1 MAATED
7 DSIIVEL
14 DEEVEG
20 DHRGSD
26 DYCFVGIG
34 EPVPVSG
41 YDPEFDPESPPSQPL
56 AVSERFGGL
65 IFVAHSTGFCVTRT
79 KDVIESA
86 KEIEEKGIGLSIQEL
101 GVVDVPIG
109 KVYILALSANSSTLA
124 ASIGGDI
131 HFFSVSSL
139 LDKEQNPS
147 FSCSLN
153 DSSCVKD
160 MRWTKKLENFYVVL
174 SNHGKLYYG
183 ASQDPLKYV
192 MDNVDAVEWSVKGDF
207 VAVTRKN
214 ILSILS
220 SKFKQKFSMALSFK
234 SWIGDS
240 DLNCTIKVDSIRWV
254 RPDCI
259 ILGCFLL
266 TADGKEENYL
276 VQVIT
281 SKDGKVI
288 DDQAS
293 SKPIVLSF
301 GDVFE
306 GIIDDIVPF
315 GTGPY
320 MSLSY
325 LDSCGLD
332 RSGLAITA
340 NRKSTDQ
347 HIVLFGW
354 SLDDDKKEAAVI
366 DILRDTL
373 CPKIALQENGDDN
386 IVLGLCL
393 DKISYNEKVEVKL
406 GAEYKELSPFCVLLC
421 LSFDGRLSMFQVASA
436 SGASVPSDVV
446 SLPSN
451 EDDDTP
457 TLASMEDGLSKAS
470 SGLTVKSLQ
479 QVGLDFQSQEI
490 NKKELPA
497 KNEPVLPAVKNFPM
511 TTPFADETS
520 PQETI
525 TGKIV
530 NSQTL
535 KTNEQQKLPVTKLNK
550 DTDGQQSLISGQQGT
565 GLGQSSLN
573 TSYLEQHGPVVRD
586 FSKTETQKLH
596 EGGYSPDSF
605 SGKCLTNVSSQA
617 IPVSESVA
625 LGKLPGKLGSAS
637 SKGALSESS
646 SNEKLI
652 FPMTSGGSSL
662 LSSSKSGMS
671 LSGAHLPEGSFGNF
685 SGAKEAFGLSIPFY
699 SSGKTGAGITEPL
712 PSTRSA
718 SLPSQQSF
726 MSGKS
731 SKDKLHPIKE
741 NYRTASTTR
750 LMNSEPQLSKQ
761 FGNVEEMIKELETL
775 LECIKGAG
783 GFRDACI
790 VQNSS
795 VLALEEGT
803 RTLFDRCR
811 LWKAAMAPDM
821 DRRKSIMDE
830 QQGEIQ
836 LLLDNTV
843 QVLARKIYMEGI
855 VKQATDGQYWDLWNH
870 QKLSSELELKRR
882 CILKVNQELTNQLI
896 ELERHLNTLELN
908 KFGENDGV
916 LMSQRTFPSRY
927 ASSRNVQSLHSLH
940 NAMSS
945 QLAAAEQLSECLSK
959 QMAVLSIEA
968 PSVKKLNVRRELFD
982 AIGIPYNSA
991 SFSSLDE
998 NKTSDTPSG
1007 NKLLISSCSNAVE
1020 SQSRRNQSSAMRS
1033 FESEHARRRRDS
1045 LDRSWASFE
1054 PPKTTVKRTLLH
1066 EDRQKASADRSSL
1079 LMDKKHAKSHM
1090 LEGLSVAHPEHRTT
1104 TSTLLFPSE
1113 EKGIRDRISAFSAQS
1128 ASISSTVGFQNYAK
1142 ESFNLT
1148 GNRSSSGVT
1157 IIEKS
1162 DSLSV
1167 NESKLSKI
1175 DLQTPSMSKRIPG
1188 RTLTFPK
1195 KPNEMSNSNDK
1206 ETNFV
1211 ESTIGSVKHRPGN
1224 IESSFF
1230 ESGKGFES
1238 PFSPASV
1245 VNPAPSSHAEVIQS
1259 DTAASKSHSGR
1270 IASSSSTSLFSTL
1283 NPSSSPLIHSSFSS
1297 SLSNPIAPSSSS
1309 AISIGRSSQTSF
1321 KVSNA
1326 SQTASLSQSSV
1337 SSYPTVSSG
1346 SSFQVPENPLSSPIP
1361 IPSMNL
1367 KTESTKKE
1375 AQPTIPKL
1383 SSKTDE
1389 NSTSQASI
1397 STPEPALTLKLESSV
1412 PSVPTSE
1419 PSANLQ
1425 FGSNLS
1431 FNGMEAPASNAAFNS
1446 KPEQPFGG
1454 KGESLDVAITQEDE
1468 MEEAPP
1474 ETSETTELT
1483 LGSLGGFGIGSAPN
1497 QTAVKP
1503 NPFGLTFVSPAPTQA
1518 SSPFAATV
1526 PTGELF
1532 RPASFSF
1539 QSPQLSQP
1547 SQLTNFGAFSGG
1559 FSTGTTLQ
1567 IPAGS
1572 GFGWPSQIGSGQQAL
1587 GSVLGAFGQSRQLG
1601 VVPTG
1606 ITATTASGF
1615 GGGLVSSHSTGGFAG
1630 VASGGGGFAGVASA
1644 GGGFGAAASAGGGFG
1659 GVASAG
1665 GGFAGAASGG
1675 GFPCSAG
1682 GGFAGAASG
1691 GGFAGAASGGGF
1703 PSSSGG
1709 FGAFNGQQGGGGFS
1723 AFGNTEAGTGRPPSA
1738 LFTQMRK

>member
-26 DYCFVGIG
+26 DYCFIGIG

-109 KVYILALSANSSTLA
+109 KLCRPTLPLLLPLLVATFISSLSAHSSIRSKIHLSLA
-124 ASIGGDI
+124 HST
-131 HFFSVSSL
+131 
-139 LDKEQNPS
+139 
-147 FSCSLN
+147 

-220 SKFKQKFSMALSFK
+220 SKFEQKFSMALSFK

-288 DDQAS
+288 DAS

-306 GIIDDIVPF
+306 
-315 GTGPY
+315 
-320 MSLSY
+320 
-325 LDSCGLD
+325 
-332 RSGLAITA
+332 
-340 NRKSTDQ
+340 
-347 HIVLFGW
+347 
-354 SLDDDKKEAAVI
+354 DDDKKEAAVI

-457 TLASMEDGLSKAS
+457 TLASIEDGLSKAS

-479 QVGLDFQSQEI
+479 QVGLDFQSQET
-490 NKKELPA
+490 NKKELPV
-497 KNEPVLPAVKNFPM
+497 KNEPMKNFPM

-573 TSYLEQHGPVVRD
+573 TSYLEQHGPAVRD

-617 IPVSESVA
+617 IPVTLSESVA

-637 SKGALSESS
+637 SKGASSESS

-685 SGAKEAFGLSIPFY
+685 SGAKEVFGLSIPFY

-712 PSTRSA
+712 PSIRSA

-726 MSGKS
+726 LSGKS
-731 SKDKLHPIKE
+731 SKDK
-741 NYRTASTTR
+741 
-750 LMNSEPQLSKQ
+750 
-761 FGNVEEMIKELETL
+761 VEEMIKELETL

-811 LWKAAMAPDM
+811 LW
-821 DRRKSIMDE
+821 KSIMDE

-882 CILKVNQELTNQLI
+882 CILKELTNQLI

-968 PSVKKLNVRRELFD
+968 PSVKKPNVRRELFD

-991 SFSSLDE
+991 SFSSPDE

-1045 LDRSWASFE
+1045 LDQSWASFE

-1113 EKGIRDRISAFSAQS
+1113 EKGIRDRISAFSSQS

-1211 ESTIGSVKHRPGN
+1211 ESTIGSVKHRPSN

-1321 KVSNA
+1321 KV
-1326 SQTASLSQSSV
+1326 
-1337 SSYPTVSSG
+1337 
-1346 SSFQVPENPLSSPIP
+1346 PENPLSSPIP

-1375 AQPTIPKL
+1375 PQPTIPKL

-1389 NSTSQASI
+1389 NSTIQASI

-1412 PSVPTSE
+1412 PSMPTSE

-1559 FSTGTTLQ
+1559 FSTGTTPQ

-1644 GGGFGAAASAGGGFG
+1644 GGGFGTAASAGGGFG
-1659 GVASAG
+1659 GVATAG

-1675 GFPCSAG
+1675 GFPSSAG

-1703 PSSSGG
+1703 PSSGGG

>member
-20 DHRGSD
+20 DHQGSD
-26 DYCFVGIG
+26 DYCFIGIG

-79 KDVIESA
+79 KDVIKSA

-288 DDQAS
+288 DAS

-325 LDSCGLD
+325 LDSC
-332 RSGLAITA
+332 GLAITA

-393 DKISYNEKVEVKL
+393 DKISYNEKAEVKL

-457 TLASMEDGLSKAS
+457 TLASMEDDLSKAS

-497 KNEPVLPAVKNFPM
+497 KNEAVLPAVKNFPM

-573 TSYLEQHGPVVRD
+573 TSYLEQHGPAVRD
-586 FSKTETQKLH
+586 FSKTETQKLP

-617 IPVSESVA
+617 IPVTLSESVA

-637 SKGALSESS
+637 SKGASSESS

-671 LSGAHLPEGSFGNF
+671 LTGAHLPEGSFGNF
-685 SGAKEAFGLSIPFY
+685 SGAKEVFGLSIPFY

-712 PSTRSA
+712 PSIRSS

-731 SKDKLHPIKE
+731 SKDKLHPNKE

-811 LWKAAMAPDM
+811 LW
-821 DRRKSIMDE
+821 KSIMDE

-968 PSVKKLNVRRELFD
+968 PSVKKPNVRRELFD

-991 SFSSLDE
+991 SFSSPDE

-1113 EKGIRDRISAFSAQS
+1113 EKGIRDRISAFSSQS

-1211 ESTIGSVKHRPGN
+1211 ESTIGSVKHRPSN

-1375 AQPTIPKL
+1375 PQPTIPKL

-1389 NSTSQASI
+1389 NSTIQASI

-1425 FGSNLS
+1425 FGSKLS

-1539 QSPQLSQP
+1539 QSPQPSQP

-1559 FSTGTTLQ
+1559 FSTGTTPQ

-1675 GFPCSAG
+1675 GFPSSAG

-1703 PSSSGG
+1703 PSSGGG

>member
-26 DYCFVGIG
+26 DYCFIGIG

-41 YDPEFDPESPPSQPL
+41 YDPEFDAESPPSQPL

-86 KEIEEKGIGLSIQEL
+86 KEIEEKGIGLSIKEL
-101 GVVDVPIG
+101 SVVDVPIG
-109 KVYILALSANSSTLA
+109 KVYILALSAGSSTLA

-131 HFFSVSSL
+131 HFYSVSSL
-139 LDKEQNPS
+139 LNKEQSPS

-174 SNHGKLYYG
+174 SSHGKLYHG
-183 ASQDPLKYV
+183 ASQDPLTYV

-220 SKFKQKFSMALSFK
+220 SKFKQKFSMPLSFK

-240 DLNCTIKVDSIRWV
+240 DLNCTVKVDSMRWV

-288 DDQAS
+288 DAS

-301 GDVFE
+301 SDVFE

-325 LDSCGLD
+325 LDSCGL
-332 RSGLAITA
+332 AIIA

-446 SLPSN
+446 SLPSD

-457 TLASMEDGLSKAS
+457 APASMEDGLSKAS

-479 QVGLDFQSQEI
+479 Q
-490 NKKELPA
+490 
-497 KNEPVLPAVKNFPM
+497 
-511 TTPFADETS
+511 
-520 PQETI
+520 ETI
-525 TGKIV
+525 TGKIASLV

-535 KTNEQQKLPVTKLNK
+535 KTNEQQKLPVSKLNK

-573 TSYLEQHGPVVRD
+573 TSHLELHGSAVRD

-596 EGGYSPDSF
+596 EGGCSPDSF
-605 SGKCLTNVSSQA
+605 SGKCLTDVSSQT
-617 IPVSESVA
+617 IPVTLSKSVD
-625 LGKLPGKLGSAS
+625 LGKLPGKLGSAG
-637 SKGALSESS
+637 SKGASSESS

-662 LSSSKSGMS
+662 LSFSKSGLS

-685 SGAKEAFGLSIPFY
+685 SGAKEVSGLSIPFY

-712 PSTRSA
+712 PSIRSS

-726 MSGKS
+726 MSGKF
-731 SKDKLHPIKE
+731 SKDKLHPNKE

-775 LECIKGAG
+775 LECIERAG

-811 LWKAAMAPDM
+811 LWK
-821 DRRKSIMDE
+821 SIMGE
-830 QQGEIQ
+830 QRGEIQ

-916 LMSQRTFPSRY
+916 RMSQRTFPSRY

-968 PSVKKLNVRRELFD
+968 PSVKKPNVRRELFD
-982 AIGIPYNSA
+982 AIGIPYSSA
-991 SFSSLDE
+991 SFSSPDE
-998 NKTSDTPSG
+998 NKTGDTPSG
-1007 NKLLISSCSNAVE
+1007 NKLLISSCSNAVK

-1033 FESEHARRRRDS
+1033 FESEHARRRRNS

-1054 PPKTTVKRTLLH
+1054 PPKTTVKRMLLH

-1113 EKGIRDRISAFSAQS
+1113 EKGIRDRISAFSSQS
-1128 ASISSTVGFQNYAK
+1128 ASISSTVGSQNYAK

-1206 ETNFV
+1206 DTNFV
-1211 ESTIGSVKHRPGN
+1211 ESTIGSVKHGPRN

-1297 SLSNPIAPSSSS
+1297 SLPNPIAPSSSS

-1337 SSYPTVSSG
+1337 SSYPTLSSG
-1346 SSFQVPENPLSSPIP
+1346 STFQVPENPLSSPIP

-1375 AQPTIPKL
+1375 PQPTIPKL
-1383 SSKTDE
+1383 SSTTDE
-1389 NSTSQASI
+1389 NSTIQASI

-1412 PSVPTSE
+1412 PS
-1419 PSANLQ
+1419 
-1425 FGSNLS
+1425 
-1431 FNGMEAPASNAAFNS
+1431 
-1446 KPEQPFGG
+1446 
-1454 KGESLDVAITQEDE
+1454 
-1468 MEEAPP
+1468 
-1474 ETSETTELT
+1474 
-1483 LGSLGGFGIGSAPN
+1483 
-1497 QTAVKP
+1497 
-1503 NPFGLTFVSPAPTQA
+1503 
-1518 SSPFAATV
+1518 
-1526 PTGELF
+1526 
-1532 RPASFSF
+1532 
-1539 QSPQLSQP
+1539 
-1547 SQLTNFGAFSGG
+1547 
-1559 FSTGTTLQ
+1559 
-1567 IPAGS
+1567 
-1572 GFGWPSQIGSGQQAL
+1572 IGSGQQAL

-1665 GGFAGAASGG
+1665 GGFAGAASGVWI
-1675 GFPCSAG
+1675 
-1682 GGFAGAASG
+1682 
-1691 GGFAGAASGGGF
+1691 
-1703 PSSSGG
+1703 PSSGGG

-1723 AFGNTEAGTGRPPSA
+1723 AFGNTEAGTGRPPSV